1 MDIFLVVIAFIVL
14 IIYFSIN
21 PKILILDII
30 VVLFFFIIIISF
42 IISSISFGFNRIF
55 YGDLYYTLLTKPKF
69 CISNEK
75 INLELP
81 ITNKKNF
88 EIRWNEF
95 KLIEIKRGR
104 EEMFFQRHLCP
115 NKIFS
120 YKIIFYEP
128 ERTMNLNNRCQMFHI
143 KKIAEIVNILKES
156 AEKKNKEFKIDK
168 EVKDFLDTYYQTHK

>member
-1 MDIFLVVIAFIVL
+1 MLLFFTSFIAL

-21 PKILILDII
+21 PKIPILDFI
-30 VVLFFFIIIISF
+30 VILLFFTLMTSF
-42 IISSISFGFNRIF
+42 IISSISFEFNRIF

-69 CISNEK
+69 CISNDK
-75 INLELP
+75 ITLELP

-95 KLIEIKRGR
+95 EIIEIKRGQ
-104 EEMFFQRHLCP
+104 EERFFQRNLCP
-115 NKIFS
+115 NKFFS

-128 ERTMNLNNRCQMFHI
+128 KRTMNLNNRCQMFHI